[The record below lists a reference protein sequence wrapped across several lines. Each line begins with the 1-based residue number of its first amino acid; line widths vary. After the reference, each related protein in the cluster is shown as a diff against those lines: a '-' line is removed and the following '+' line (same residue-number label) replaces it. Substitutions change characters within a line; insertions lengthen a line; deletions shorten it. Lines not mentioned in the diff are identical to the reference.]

1 MRTEAKKAIIL
12 LAEDDL
18 GDQKLTRRAFADGKI
33 ENDLYVVSDGEEA
46 LDFLMR
52 RGQYEDPATSPRPDL
67 LLLDLNM
74 PKIDGRQVLQTMK
87 DNPQCPNIPTVVL
100 TTSRQEEDVIRSYD
114 LGVKS
119 YITKPVEFLQFVEA
133 IKVLGVYWFQ
143 LVVLP
148 PNRE

>member
-74 PKIDGRQVLQTMK
+74 PKIDGRQVLQAMK